1 MKKMENLKQTREY
14 KAAMALEDAINDMGW
29 DERKFAQACT
39 TMHRTLQQTLFRTIV
54 AVLRQYADPER
65 CTDPRNEASKEGS
78 RKLME
83 VIDSLYIPFI

>member
-1 MKKMENLKQTREY
+1 MDSLEQSREY
-14 KAAMALEDAINDMGW
+14 RAAKALENAINDMGW

-54 AVLRQYADPER
+54 EVLKQYADPNR
-65 CTDPRNEASKEGS
+65 SVDSRNEASKEGS

-83 VIDSLYIPFI
+83 VIDSMYIPFI